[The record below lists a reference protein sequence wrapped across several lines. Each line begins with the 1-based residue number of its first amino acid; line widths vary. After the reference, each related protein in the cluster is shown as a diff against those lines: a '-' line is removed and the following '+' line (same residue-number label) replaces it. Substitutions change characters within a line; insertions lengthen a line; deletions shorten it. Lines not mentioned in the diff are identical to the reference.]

1 MAKQTL
7 NINNWSGG
15 ISPYTKSGL
24 QNSCRFSRYLDIF
37 SDNDSVSLNPKAS
50 KISSTTIV
58 DLPLWMVEGSPFDTN
73 KYVLGDVGKLYSV
86 NSSDTVTLLGTCA
99 SSHGNGL
106 CAYNNFVY
114 CPTDDNIE
122 RYGPLTGGGTAALTA
137 AFLGAGTNDLD
148 QSATTPTGGTY
159 TLPIVLTEADL
170 LSFTPTKDP
179 IKYVKFNIN
188 AKGTGNWTIVI
199 HDARNSVVF
208 QQTYANASLS
218 NGVFE
223 FDFTTP
229 YCRVQPG
236 KTYHFHLYSSV
247 NDGSVVTTVANTL
260 PNAYYSEHFSYLVA
274 DTAYHPAITHTDGT
288 KGILVIG
295 NERYLATWD
304 DATYLPNKVAFESG
318 FKVRDLI
325 KINQFVAALCW
336 RGSTIDGSEEGRIYL
351 WDGISPYFNDVKPIT
366 GGLPNA
372 ATNFKNRIISVLG
385 SSGDINLGVEPFN
398 KVQSAPNL
406 ARGKKIEVVP
416 GGVDVWRSKAVLGL
430 GTNTDDAS
438 FEQGVYEYGS
448 QSDRDIGSGANQEV
462 LNFGYRIST
471 GTTQSTSMKIGVVKA
486 FGAGLYI
493 GWKDGASYGLDKVS
507 KTGDPS
513 PAGSWESLIIDLGAT
528 EKGALKS
535 MPLKEKLAIKV
546 VVSYLTLPTGCTVTP
561 KYKIDRE
568 GSWQTQTTNGG
579 TVGTTRAECLVG
591 GLGGKRF
598 HELEIGF
605 DLVATTSYPTI
616 LGVHLEWDPYP
627 AERGDL

>member
-1 MAKQTL
+1 MSKQTL
-7 NINNWSGG
+7 TINNWSGG

-37 SDNDSVSLNPKAS
+37 SDNDSVSLNPKAV
-50 KISSTTIV
+50 KISSSTIT
-58 DLPLWMVEGSPFDTN
+58 DLPLFMVEGSPFDTN
-73 KYVLGDVGKLYSV
+73 KYVLGDTGKLYKV
-86 NSSDTVTLLGTCA
+86 DSSDVVTSLGTCA

-106 CAYNNFVY
+106 VCYNNFIY
-114 CPTDDNIE
+114 AIADDNIS
-122 RYGPLTGGGTAALTA
+122 RYGPLSGGGTAALTD
-137 AFLGAGTNDLD
+137 AFLGTGTNDVD
-148 QSATTPTGGTY
+148 QSATTPSGGTY
-159 TLPIVLTEADL
+159 TLPTSLTEADK

-179 IKYVKFNIN
+179 IKAFIFNVS
-188 AKGTGNWTIVI
+188 AKGAGDFTIVI
-199 HDARNSVVF
+199 HDAQNSEMFKQTFTNASISTGVF
-208 QQTYANASLS
+208 QFN
-218 NGVFE
+218 
-223 FDFTTP
+223 FTTP
-229 YCRVQPG
+229 YCRIQPG
-236 KTYHFHLYSSV
+236 KAYHLHIYSSA
-247 NDGSVVTTVANTL
+247 GAATIVTTVANTL
-260 PNAYYSEHFSYLVA
+260 PNAYYQELFSYLVA

-288 KGILVIG
+288 KATMITG
-295 NERYLATWD
+295 NGRYLSSWD
-304 DATYLPNKVAFESG
+304 DATYLPNKIPFESG
-318 FKVRDLI
+318 YKVRDLL

-336 RGSTIDGSEEGRIYL
+336 KGTTIDGSEEGRIYL

-372 ATNFKNRIISVLG
+372 ATNFKNRIISILG
-385 SSGDINLGVEPFN
+385 SSGDINLGVDPFN

-416 GGVDVWRSKAVLGL
+416 GGIDVWRSKTVIGL

-448 QSDRDIGSGANQEV
+448 QSDRNIGSGANQEV

-493 GWKDGASYGLDKVS
+493 GWKDGSSYGMDKVS

-513 PAGSWESLIIDLGAT
+513 PVGSWESLIIDLGAT

-535 MPLKEKLAIKV
+535 MPLKEKLAFKV

-568 GSWQTQTTNGG
+568 AAWVTQTTNGG
-579 TVGTTRAECLVG
+579 TVGTTRAECLIG
-591 GLGGKRF
+591 GIGGKRF

-616 LGVHLEWDPYP
+616 LGVHLEWDPLP
-627 AERGDL
+627 QERGDL